1 MEKFNRVLR
10 GYDTE
15 EVNNFID
22 HIIEQVENM
31 VNEIKE
37 KDIRIKEL
45 EEQVED
51 TITLKN
57 RIEHYEKMEDTLN
70 RAIIMAEKTSEQIK
84 LNAHQERET
93 ITNDAKK
100 TASRIINEALLK
112 AEKIDNDAETLK
124 RNMNILKKR
133 LRDILESQLELVD
146 DIERIDV

>member
-10 GYDTE
+10 GYDPI
-15 EVNNFID
+15 EVNSFID

-37 KDIRIKEL
+37 KDIKIKEL

-51 TITLKN
+51 TIALKN
-57 RIEHYEKMEDTLN
+57 RIEQYEKMEDTLN

-84 LNAHQERET
+84 FNAHQERET

-100 TASRIINEALLK
+100 NASRIINEALLK
-112 AEKIDNDAETLK
+112 AEKIDNDAEMVK

>member
-22 HIIEQVENM
+22 HIIEQVESM

-100 TASRIINEALLK
+100 NASRIINEALLK

>member
-100 TASRIINEALLK
+100 NASRIINEALLK

>member
-10 GYDTE
+10 GYDPE

-22 HIIEQVENM
+22 HIIEQVEGM

-37 KDIRIKEL
+37 KDTRIKEL

-100 TASRIINEALLK
+100 NASRIINEALLK
-112 AEKIDNDAETLK
+112 AEKIDNDALAVK

-133 LRDILESQLELVD
+133 LREILESQLELVD

>member
-10 GYDTE
+10 GYDPE

-37 KDIRIKEL
+37 KDLRIKEL

-100 TASRIINEALLK
+100 NASRIINEALLK
-112 AEKIDNDAETLK
+112 AEKIDNDAETVK

>member
-10 GYDTE
+10 GYDPE

-22 HIIEQVENM
+22 HIIEQVEGM

-37 KDIRIKEL
+37 KDLKIKEL
-45 EEQVED
+45 EEQVAD
-51 TITLKN
+51 TITLKS

-100 TASRIINEALLK
+100 NASRIINEALLK
-112 AEKIDNDAETLK
+112 AEKIDNDALAVK

-133 LRDILESQLELVD
+133 LREILESQLELVD

>member
-10 GYDTE
+10 GYDPE

-22 HIIEQVENM
+22 HIIEQVEGM

-37 KDIRIKEL
+37 KDLKIKEL

-51 TITLKN
+51 AITLKS

-100 TASRIINEALLK
+100 NASRIINEALLK
-112 AEKIDNDAETLK
+112 AEKIDNDALAVK

-133 LRDILESQLELVD
+133 LREILESQLELVD

>member
-10 GYDTE
+10 GYDPI
-15 EVNNFID
+15 EVNSFID

-37 KDIRIKEL
+37 KDLKIKEL

-51 TITLKN
+51 VITLKN
-57 RIEHYEKMEDTLN
+57 RIEQYEKMEDTLN
-70 RAIIMAEKTSEQIK
+70 RAIVMAEKTSEQIK

-93 ITNDAKK
+93 ITNDAKRN
-100 TASRIINEALLK
+100 ASRIINEALLK
-112 AEKIDNDAETLK
+112 AEKIDNDAEMVK

-146 DIERIDV
+146 DIEKIDV